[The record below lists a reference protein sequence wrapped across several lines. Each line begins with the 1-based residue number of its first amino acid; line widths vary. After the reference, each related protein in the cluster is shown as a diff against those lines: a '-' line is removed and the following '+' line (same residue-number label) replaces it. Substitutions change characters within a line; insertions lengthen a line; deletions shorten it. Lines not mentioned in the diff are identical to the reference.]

1 MRVEDVDP
9 EYMLRASFYQFQREQ
24 DAPALVARA
33 EELEEAAKRV
43 DLGEPGEAQLAQEF
57 FQMDQQLAVTRKK
70 IKGIVQK
77 PEYVWKFLQQ
87 AGRIIDV
94 VIDGEAYGWGALVAC
109 QNNQGADGSKD
120 IAATFTLRVLL
131 MCVELGPD
139 EHAPGK
145 EAEAGTADV
154 PLPSRGLSVNV
165 RPVKHGIDENVD
177 IQMRQ
182 FLVGLDQI
190 EKISAVRIIMPQEVA
205 TSAGKKKVELSL
217 RELMKR
223 FPNDAMPLLDPVKDL
238 GIADTALQTLLN
250 RAQALVE
257 RLSKHKLATDFDE
270 SHRSALL
277 TACEKKMDF
286 QQQASVLRDEAR
298 SCQVIEMKDDLKKMK
313 KVLKRLGHVD
323 ANGVIQTKGRSACEV
338 GTFVVI
344 VGAGAFFRF

>member
-33 EELEEAAKRV
+33 EELEEEAKLV
-43 DLGEPGEAQLAQEF
+43 ELGKPDEAQLAQEF

-87 AGRIIDV
+87 PGRIIDV

-109 QNNQGADGSKD
+109 QNNQGVDASKD

-131 MCVELGPD
+131 MCVELRPD
-139 EHAPGK
+139 ECAAGRVA
-145 EAEAGTADV
+145 EAETANV
-154 PLPSRGLSVNV
+154 SLPARGLGVNV
-165 RPVKHGIDENVD
+165 RPVKHGIDENID

-182 FLVGLDQI
+182 FILGLDQI
-190 EKISAVRIIMPQEVA
+190 EKISAVRIIMPQEVT
-205 TSAGKKKVELSL
+205 TSAGRKKVELSL
-217 RELMKR
+217 RELLKR
-223 FPNDAMPLLDPVKDL
+223 FPNDTMPLLDPVKDL
-238 GIADTALQTLLN
+238 GVRDTALETLLN

-257 RLSKHKLATDFDE
+257 RLSEHKLATDFGE
-270 SHRSALL
+270 SRRSDLL
-277 TACEKKMDF
+277 TAYEKKMEL

-298 SCQVIEMKDDLKKMK
+298 SCQAIEMKDDMKKMK

-338 GTFVVI
+338 GTFL
-344 VGAGAFFRF
+344 